1 MGGAAPVETGKG
13 AKKGVNGEIN
23 LVPFIDLLS
32 CLISFL
38 LMTAVWT
45 QVSTL
50 QVSQTGG
57 LSSETKED
65 KNENTTDVRVT
76 MTDRGYV
83 FVAAGT
89 QVEIPKTT
97 IDGRLG
103 YDTNT
108 LVEKLKVIKNQ
119 FPEQRAVTVASE
131 DATLYEDLVHTV
143 DVIVANELP
152 DVSVTAAVN

>member
-1 MGGAAPVETGKG
+1 MGVGVAGKG
-13 AKKGVNGEIN
+13 GKKEVDVEIN
-23 LVPFIDLLS
+23 LVPFLDLL
-32 CLISFL
+32 CVLIVFL

-45 QVSTL
+45 EVSVLKVT
-50 QVSQTGG
+50 QTGG
-57 LSSETKED
+57 LSSETKEE

-83 FVAAGT
+83 FVAAGQ
-89 QVEIPKTT
+89 QVEIPKATV
-97 IDGRLG
+97 DGRMG
-103 YDTNT
+103 YDTDE

-119 FPEQRAVTVASE
+119 FPDQRAVTVASE

-143 DVIVANELP
+143 DVIVAQELP

>member
-1 MGGAAPVETGKG
+1 MGMGVAGKG
-13 AKKGVNGEIN
+13 GKKEVDAEMN
-23 LVPFIDLLS
+23 LVPFLDLLS
-32 CLISFL
+32 VLIVFL

-45 QVSTL
+45 QLSTL
-50 QVSQTGG
+50 KVTQTGG
-57 LSSETKED
+57 LSSDTKEE

-83 FVAAGT
+83 FVAAGQ
-89 QVEIPKTT
+89 QVEIPKASV
-97 IDGRLG
+97 DGKLD
-103 YDTNT
+103 YDTKE

-119 FPEQRAVTVASE
+119 FPDQRAVTVASE

-143 DVIVANELP
+143 DVIVAQELP

>member
-1 MGGAAPVETGKG
+1 MALAGKRG
-13 AKKGVNGEIN
+13 KKEVDAEMN
-23 LVPFIDLLS
+23 LVPFLDLLS
-32 CLISFL
+32 VLIVFL

-45 QVSTL
+45 EISTL
-50 QVSQTGG
+50 RVSQTGG
-57 LSSETKED
+57 LSSSDTKEE

-97 IDGRLG
+97 VDGRTT
-103 YDTNT
+103 YNT
-108 LVEKLKVIKNQ
+108 AELIEKLKVIKEQ
-119 FPEQRAVTVASE
+119 FPDQRAVTVASE
-131 DATLYEDLVHTV
+131 DATLYEDLVTTV
-143 DVIVANELP
+143 DVIVAQELP